1 MCGVSSNERP
11 ASQEIWTAEVETGGS
26 RATNQLLQEI
36 RLSAKDMWP
45 IDTSMCPWGFAVSA
59 AVGYLLGSLPTA
71 WIIMRF
77 ISGKNSDIRSLGDG
91 NVGATNAGRLMG
103 ARWGIF
109 VAGLDMAKGYGAISA
124 SRLMEGMVCT
134 HGLEQPLSGF
144 AMVAGASAMVGHI
157 WPIWLRFHGGRGAAT
172 AVGILGTAHTRA
184 GAAHGVSNRI
194 GPARHSQHQHR
205 LRCLLFLVTCYRQ
218 GVFPCSVAV
227 CSVFYGPFCLG
238 GPH

>member
-1 MCGVSSNERP
+1 
-11 ASQEIWTAEVETGGS
+11 
-26 RATNQLLQEI
+26 
-36 RLSAKDMWP
+36 
-45 IDTSMCPWGFAVSA
+45 
-59 AVGYLLGSLPTA
+59 
-71 WIIMRF
+71 MRF

-172 AVGILGTAHTRA
+172 AMGILGTATP
-184 GAAHGVSNRI
+184 
-194 GPARHSQHQHR
+194 GPA
-205 LRCLLFLVTCYRQ
+205 LLMAFPTVLVLLATRNTSIAF
-218 GVFPCSVAV
+218 GVFFFWSLVIGKGFFHVPWLFVLYSMALFVLVVLTDPRIRRQRIFDGRA
-227 CSVFYGPFCLG
+227 LKENQ
-238 GPH
+238 